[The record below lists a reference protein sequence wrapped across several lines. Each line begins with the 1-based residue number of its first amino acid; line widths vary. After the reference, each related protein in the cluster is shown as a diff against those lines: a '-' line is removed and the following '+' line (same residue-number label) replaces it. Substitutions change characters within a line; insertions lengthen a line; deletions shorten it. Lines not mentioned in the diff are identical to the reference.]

1 MHKGG
6 ASETGASSND
16 IYFDCHHCSAP
27 LVVDAAAAGM
37 TLNCQRCGKPTH
49 VPSLVPPVASAPAS
63 PNEIVAELERHL
75 KENASQRTEVI
86 GYINQL
92 SIQLHRWQ
100 HRLKTLNERH
110 TELEIQI
117 AAAARTKPP
126 D

>member
-1 MHKGG
+1 MMHKSG

-16 IYFDCHHCSAP
+16 IYFDCQHCSSP
-27 LVVDAAAAGM
+27 LVVDVAAAGM
-37 TLNCQRCGKPTH
+37 TLECQRCGKPTH
-49 VPSLVPPVASAPAS
+49 VPAILAAAAATASTD
-63 PNEIVAELERHL
+63 EIRAELQRHL

-100 HRLKTLNERH
+100 HRLKTMSERE

-117 AAAARTKPP
+117 AAVTGKRS
-126 D
+126 